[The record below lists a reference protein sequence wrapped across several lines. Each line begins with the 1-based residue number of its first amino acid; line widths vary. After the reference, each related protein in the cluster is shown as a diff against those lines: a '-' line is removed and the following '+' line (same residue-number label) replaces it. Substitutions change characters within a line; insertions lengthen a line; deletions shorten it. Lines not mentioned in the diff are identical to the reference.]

1 MESIKTIAAVFCG
14 VCVLSGGFQL
24 LSGGALEKSAG
35 YILSLIMLVC
45 IIGALSK
52 ADFDFEIKESSAA
65 VSTAGALELSEYQAE
80 YISRKVLDEKGIKYK
95 KITADATKTEDGSII
110 INNITIK
117 GADPSDK
124 AIELLLATGL
134 TETVKTE

>member
-45 IIGALSK
+45 IIGALSN

-65 VSTAGALELSEYQAE
+65 VSTAGTLELSEYQAE

-95 KITADATKTEDGSII
+95 TVLQHIQSTAHHSVLCRIMCQERNLKRKRCVPAG
-110 INNITIK
+110 
-117 GADPSDK
+117 
-124 AIELLLATGL
+124 LLS
-134 TETVKTE
+134 

>member
-45 IIGALSK
+45 IIGALSN

-65 VSTAGALELSEYQAE
+65 VSTAGTLELSEYQAE

-117 GADPSDK
+117 GAEPSDK

>member
-117 GADPSDK
+117 GAEPSDK

>member
-80 YISRKVLDEKGIKYK
+80 YISRKVLDEKGINYE